1 MLTIRRACEADC
13 ALIRR
18 LADEVFPATYRGI
31 ITPSQMEYM
40 MEWMYGAEVLARE
53 MCGEFAWFIASAD
66 GEPCGYLSVQHE
78 AEDLF
83 HLQKIYV
90 LPRFQGIGAGE
101 FLFRHAVEYIRSV
114 HPAPCRMELNVN
126 RNNRALRRALLIA
139 LLAVVLIGLLIL
151 ARISYLGRYAVYSP
165 DGVYFDKTQKLQRED
180 VPAAA
185 PAADP
190 EEYPFETILSA
201 SSGEEETGPDTVQLQ
216 GYYISTTMLANGVDE
231 VRQALQ
237 DADGYNAVL
246 IDVKSPLGNFYYST
260 DIADAQTADADISA
274 CDALIRELTETPDLI
289 VVARVPAFSD
299 PNFVAKHYSSALTTT
314 SGDLW
319 MDERR
324 CYWLRPD
331 SIDAQSY
338 LAAIALEL
346 DSLGFD
352 EVLFDNF
359 YVPSDSSI
367 AWDTE
372 AITPVAALEDCA
384 ENLTANL
391 TGSSIRLALG
401 TSVPSVAQYASRVFV
416 TTERAND
423 VLSVTDAMT
432 EVLPDP
438 ATQLVFVTTSHD
450 TRFDASG
457 VIRPLLGDSS
467 GE

>member
-1 MLTIRRACEADC
+1 MRI
-13 ALIRR
+13 
-18 LADEVFPATYRGI
+18 FSYRN
-31 ITPSQMEYM
+31 
-40 MEWMYGAEVLARE
+40 
-53 MCGEFAWFIASAD
+53 
-66 GEPCGYLSVQHE
+66 
-78 AEDLF
+78 
-83 HLQKIYV
+83 K
-90 LPRFQGIGAGE
+90 
-101 FLFRHAVEYIRSV
+101 
-114 HPAPCRMELNVN
+114 
-126 RNNRALRRALLIA
+126 RALRRALLIA

-216 GYYISTTMLANGVDE
+216 GYYISTTMLANGVTE

-260 DIADAQTADADISA
+260 DIADTQTADADIDA
-274 CDALIRELTETPDLI
+274 CDALIKELTETPDLI
-289 VVARVPAFSD
+289 VIARVPTFSD
-299 PNFVAKHYSSALTTT
+299 PNFVAKHYSSALTTK

-331 SIDAQSY
+331 SLDARSY

-346 DSLGFD
+346 DARGFD

-359 YVPSDSSI
+359 TVPDDSSI

-372 AITPVAALEDCA
+372 AITQIAALEDCA
-384 ENLTANL
+384 ETLGANL

-401 TSVPSVAQYASRVFV
+401 TTVPSVAQYASRVYI
-416 TTERAND
+416 TTEKAND
-423 VLSVTDAMT
+423 VMTVTEDMA

-438 ATQLVFVTTSHD
+438 STQLVFITTSHD

-457 VIRPLLGDSS
+457 VIRPLLGGD
-467 GE
+467 GGD

>member
-1 MLTIRRACEADC
+1 
-13 ALIRR
+13 
-18 LADEVFPATYRGI
+18 
-31 ITPSQMEYM
+31 
-40 MEWMYGAEVLARE
+40 
-53 MCGEFAWFIASAD
+53 
-66 GEPCGYLSVQHE
+66 
-78 AEDLF
+78 
-83 HLQKIYV
+83 
-90 LPRFQGIGAGE
+90 
-101 FLFRHAVEYIRSV
+101 
-114 HPAPCRMELNVN
+114 
-126 RNNRALRRALLIA
+126 
-139 LLAVVLIGLLIL
+139 
-151 ARISYLGRYAVYSP
+151 
-165 DGVYFDKTQKLQRED
+165 
-180 VPAAA
+180 
-185 PAADP
+185 
-190 EEYPFETILSA
+190 
-201 SSGEEETGPDTVQLQ
+201 
-216 GYYISTTMLANGVDE
+216 MLANGVDE

-274 CDALIRELTETPDLI
+274 CDALIQELTETPDLI

-423 VLSVTDAMT
+423 VLSMTDAMT

>member
-1 MLTIRRACEADC
+1 MRI
-13 ALIRR
+13 
-18 LADEVFPATYRGI
+18 FSYRN
-31 ITPSQMEYM
+31 
-40 MEWMYGAEVLARE
+40 
-53 MCGEFAWFIASAD
+53 
-66 GEPCGYLSVQHE
+66 
-78 AEDLF
+78 
-83 HLQKIYV
+83 K
-90 LPRFQGIGAGE
+90 
-101 FLFRHAVEYIRSV
+101 
-114 HPAPCRMELNVN
+114 
-126 RNNRALRRALLIA
+126 RALRRALLIA

-180 VPAAA
+180 IPAAA

-260 DIADAQTADADISA
+260 DIA
-274 CDALIRELTETPDLI
+274 
-289 VVARVPAFSD
+289 
-299 PNFVAKHYSSALTTT
+299 
-314 SGDLW
+314 
-319 MDERR
+319 
-324 CYWLRPD
+324 
-331 SIDAQSY
+331 DAQSY